1 MEAKTIKI
9 SQLNY
14 RRICEYAGELQQE
27 IGEPVSIDRTL
38 TILLQKNK
46 VSDLAGSWKM
56 SEKEANTMI
65 DTLKRGWKTWKISS
79 V

>member
-9 SQLNY
+9 SPLNY
-14 RRICEYAGELQQE
+14 RRICEYAGELQHE
-27 IGEPVSIDRTL
+27 IGEPVSIDRTI

-46 VSDLAGSWKM
+46 VSDLSGSWNM
-56 SEKEANTMI
+56 SEKEASDIMTS
-65 DTLKRGWKTWKISS
+65 LKRGWKKWKIAS